1 MAVLTLALG
10 IGASS
15 TMFSLVDAV
24 VVRPLRYPEPDRLVG
39 VFLSDPREG
48 GLART
53 SLSTVDFLAARDHVP
68 ELAHVAAISWA
79 GYGLSVSGLGDQ
91 PERVDAASVTADF
104 FSTLGV
110 QPALGRGFA
119 AGEDARGAP
128 ATVVVSHGFW
138 RRRLGGDA
146 AAVGRALVIEGVSHT
161 IVGVMPA
168 DFRPPMRDAEI
179 WPILQLAGRNARP
192 PYWLTCIGRLA
203 PGVTV
208 GQATAGLARAFA
220 DVQARFPTSPYRGGI
235 AVDLKELVVGPVR
248 PVLVLLLGAVALLL
262 VIAATNVANLALAR
276 GAAREREL
284 AIRASLGASRWRLIR
299 QLLVENLLLAG
310 IGGAVGVL
318 ASLWGV
324 DALIGLA
331 PASLPRAA
339 DVHVDARV
347 LAFGA
352 SVSMLAGI
360 LFGLAPALQGTRR
373 TPGDTLR
380 ATTSA
385 AGGGRLRRALV
396 VVEVALTVMLLV
408 GAGLLARS
416 FSRLRGVDGGFD
428 ARNVATMYVSL
439 PESGYRDPAKITVL
453 YDQLLARLE
462 NLPGVEA
469 AGIGMSLPPHLL
481 EMRNPFAVDGR
492 PPQGAPPLAQELVI
506 SPGYLRALG
515 AHLAR
520 GRWFDDTDR
529 GDAMVVL
536 VNQTLADRYFPGED
550 PVGKRLVTGDY
561 DAKGPRETIVG
572 VVSDVKYAGLD
583 AATEPTL
590 YVPFR
595 AVWWP
600 MFSRSMYLVVR
611 SPLPA
616 KSVADAVRGELA
628 ALDASL
634 PIARVRTLDQLV
646 GESVAP
652 QRFRT
657 LLLVLFA
664 GAALVLAMVGL
675 YGLLAHSVAQRT
687 REVGVRMALG
697 ARAAA
702 VVRLFVVQGLRLTLL
717 GVAIGLVAAAL
728 LSRVLA
734 SLLFGVTTADVPSY
748 LVAAAVALATALVA
762 CFVPARRAS
771 RVDPMV
777 AMRAE

>member
-1 MAVLTLALG
+1 WRSGGLRLVAVLTLALG

-24 VVRPLRYPEPDRLVG
+24 AVRPLRYPEPDRLVG

-203 PGVTV
+203 PRVTL

-220 DVQARFPTSPYRGGI
+220 GVQARFPPWPYRGGI

-310 IGGAVGVL
+310 ISGAVGVL

-331 PASLPRAA
+331 PASLPR
-339 DVHVDARV
+339 
-347 LAFGA
+347 
-352 SVSMLAGI
+352 
-360 LFGLAPALQGTRR
+360 
-373 TPGDTLR
+373 
-380 ATTSA
+380 
-385 AGGGRLRRALV
+385 
-396 VVEVALTVMLLV
+396 
-408 GAGLLARS
+408 
-416 FSRLRGVDGGFD
+416 
-428 ARNVATMYVSL
+428 
-439 PESGYRDPAKITVL
+439 
-453 YDQLLARLE
+453 
-462 NLPGVEA
+462 
-469 AGIGMSLPPHLL
+469 
-481 EMRNPFAVDGR
+481 
-492 PPQGAPPLAQELVI
+492 
-506 SPGYLRALG
+506 
-515 AHLAR
+515 
-520 GRWFDDTDR
+520 
-529 GDAMVVL
+529 
-536 VNQTLADRYFPGED
+536 
-550 PVGKRLVTGDY
+550 
-561 DAKGPRETIVG
+561 
-572 VVSDVKYAGLD
+572 
-583 AATEPTL
+583 
-590 YVPFR
+590 
-595 AVWWP
+595 
-600 MFSRSMYLVVR
+600 
-611 SPLPA
+611 
-616 KSVADAVRGELA
+616 
-628 ALDASL
+628 
-634 PIARVRTLDQLV
+634 
-646 GESVAP
+646 
-652 QRFRT
+652 
-657 LLLVLFA
+657 
-664 GAALVLAMVGL
+664 
-675 YGLLAHSVAQRT
+675 
-687 REVGVRMALG
+687 
-697 ARAAA
+697 
-702 VVRLFVVQGLRLTLL
+702 
-717 GVAIGLVAAAL
+717 
-728 LSRVLA
+728 
-734 SLLFGVTTADVPSY
+734 
-748 LVAAAVALATALVA
+748 
-762 CFVPARRAS
+762 
-771 RVDPMV
+771 
-777 AMRAE
+777 